1 MDFLTFMDWGMKI
14 LVPIFVGVLGY
25 FRAELKDLQKENSE
39 LRKDVTDANEARQ
52 REIARVREEFVS
64 LETLRLTE
72 ERLIKYFDTR
82 LGDMMDKI
90 NSKLDTVVQ
99 LMRKD

>member
-1 MDFLTFMDWGMKI
+1 MDWSMKI
-14 LVPIFVGVLGY
+14 LVPVFVGVLGY
-25 FRAELKDLQKENSE
+25 FRAELKDLQKENSD
-39 LRKDVTDANEARQ
+39 LRKEVSESNEARQ
-52 REIARVREEFVS
+52 REISRVREEFVS
-64 LETLRLTE
+64 LETLRTTE

-82 LGDMMDKI
+82 LGDMMEKI